1 MITMRAK
8 YALKALGR
16 LARARAEP
24 VLIADIARAEG
35 IPHKFLEQIL
45 GQLKQHGIVHSKK
58 GRGGG
63 YALGRDAASIR
74 VGDVIRILD
83 GPLAPVPCLSKTAYR
98 RCDECKSEATC
109 GVRLILKDAHEAT
122 TRILD
127 TRTVADLART
137 TEHASA
143 PLRYSI

>member
-16 LARARAEP
+16 LARARGEP
-24 VLIADIARAEG
+24 VLIADIAKAEG
-35 IPHKFLEQIL
+35 IPHKFLEHIL
-45 GQLKQHGIVHSKK
+45 AQLKQHGIVHSKK

-63 YALGRDAASIR
+63 YALGRDATSIS
-74 VGDVIRILD
+74 VGAVIRILD

-98 RCDECKSEATC
+98 PCDECMNEATC

-127 TRTVADLART
+127 VATVADLVRSS
-137 TEHASA
+137 ERASA